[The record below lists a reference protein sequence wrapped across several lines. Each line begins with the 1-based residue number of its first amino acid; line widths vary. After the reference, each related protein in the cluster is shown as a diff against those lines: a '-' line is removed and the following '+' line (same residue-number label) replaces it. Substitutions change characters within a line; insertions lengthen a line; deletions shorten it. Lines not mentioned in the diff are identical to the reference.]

1 MFVFFFLLLSC
12 GPAATAEFSVGA
24 VIINN
29 SVVFVID
36 AAVSAL
42 PLLSNNAYYRF
53 IVDPVISFC
62 CQFTELPLLRI
73 SKVCVYHGRVDDK
86 KCIKDLDKI

>member
-1 MFVFFFLLLSC
+1 MFFFFLLLSC
-12 GPAATAEFSVGA
+12 GPTAAAEFSVGA

-86 KCIKDLDKI
+86 NV